1 VYSYHGDFLTSSKK
15 DPEAIQSYKESFN
28 AEVNAHTRKPRDKA
42 KAVLSGRR
50 RWESSQSIER
60 EWIRCDL
67 RFFRFELRS
76 AKKGLPEGEERRCEN
91 GE

>member
-1 VYSYHGDFLTSSKK
+1 VLF
-15 DPEAIQSYKESFN
+15 IR
-28 AEVNAHTRKPRDKA
+28 TRKPSGATAELSVQFMSEKTYYPRP
-42 KAVLSGRR
+42 VLSGRR